1 MACEEGEMERV
12 PERPEGKP
20 LGLASVF
27 GVGGATNIG
36 ALLAEDDRLGTD
48 MAASYERLVKNR

>member
-1 MACEEGEMERV
+1 M

-20 LGLASVF
+20 LALALVF

>member
-1 MACEEGEMERV
+1 M
-12 PERPEGKP
+12 PERLEGKP
-20 LGLASVF
+20 FALALVF